1 MPGPYSSLMVL
12 RRRRSGRGGLRVSE
26 KDGFTLLVALVLARR
41 RRAAA
46 RLAPSHSGV
55 PASSPGAGLGRLALL
70 LQPLEG
76 REAHHEPPSAPPI
89 CEVSQLDAAALEWL
103 RVSAADGSSAD
114 TSAAL
119 SAGGVKLLLQLL
131 QGCSL
136 ADEPAQEQAHAVARA
151 APRILERVLSARCA
165 ASEAPPDDESD
176 VVRMLSALLQ
186 PLTAGVSLSCGW
198 LLLAQA
204 LLEVLG
210 SDPATGEKT
219 ITALAQYGE
228 WLVRQLA
235 SLDAGA
241 QPPTRPHATSMPSG
255 GEEAA
260 SFRSGGVG
268 LPPGWSVEARDA
280 SARTYS
286 VYHGPA
292 GRRAVSVPDAWR
304 KHRAGEAAP
313 QAGPQAC
320 SLALAL
326 NAAPGM
332 GALHA
337 ALERAACRPS
347 PPAWLTDPSAEWRR
361 LLDVAF
367 EHSVRAGLARACP
380 LVATQLWRTCVL
392 VGGSGCLA
400 PALAA

>member
-1 MPGPYSSLMVL
+1 
-12 RRRRSGRGGLRVSE
+12 
-26 KDGFTLLVALVLARR
+26 
-41 RRAAA
+41 
-46 RLAPSHSGV
+46 
-55 PASSPGAGLGRLALL
+55 
-70 LQPLEG
+70 
-76 REAHHEPPSAPPI
+76 
-89 CEVSQLDAAALEWL
+89 
-103 RVSAADGSSAD
+103 
-114 TSAAL
+114 
-119 SAGGVKLLLQLL
+119 
-131 QGCSL
+131 
-136 ADEPAQEQAHAVARA
+136 
-151 APRILERVLSARCA
+151 
-165 ASEAPPDDESD
+165 
-176 VVRMLSALLQ
+176 
-186 PLTAGVSLSCGW
+186 
-198 LLLAQA
+198 
-204 LLEVLG
+204 
-210 SDPATGEKT
+210 
-219 ITALAQYGE
+219 
-228 WLVRQLA
+228 
-235 SLDAGA
+235 
-241 QPPTRPHATSMPSG
+241 MPSG

-313 QAGPQAC
+313 QAGPQVLPQLHGQAATPAPPRDAATSTPAASMAC